1 VSGPALLLRR
11 LVGYA
16 WDNPTAEHDARSILS
31 AHKIG
36 LWLGVEV
43 LLIAIVAAIALFAAP
58 EERELREV
66 MVRLG
71 TGPWLIFCTLGT
83 LALFLT
89 LVVPLRAVGLLD
101 GPRWRGYLD
110 QVITTGITPLRY
122 HAGKWATS
130 QPFFLAL
137 LGASLPF
144 VTLFGLLGGATLGHT
159 VLAYV
164 VLYAYANLLL
174 LVTMALGVL
183 VHEGLALVGTLALFA
198 LLMIV
203 DLYPAPSSLA
213 CFTPVRFLIQPI
225 ASALSATPAIE
236 RLYGA
241 PHPFG
246 VELPWAVWALGLWA
260 FVGGLCLLTLMLGP
274 LHGFPPGLNN
284 FGGVVLP
291 GDGARAFFRRMR
303 PFVARRVELA
313 FLFENRGPRLVRLTL
328 PLRWLQQVAL
338 GLLATTLILSVTFDP
353 EVVRMIRWAPE
364 LVAWVQVS
372 AGLPLVL
379 VLFLL
384 RGGWAHSMARCPIG
398 GLRVPLLV
406 FDLGAFFVVAA
417 ALIALHTVGFALV
430 WADLGQLKGTL
441 SSSWSERTIS
451 ADELFA
457 ASSNI
462 LNAQVV
468 TALIGLLIMKVL
480 GTRVL
485 SEDQAFFGTAA
496 FLLALIILPL
506 FPLAG
511 ALGLARSPEVPEV
524 ARSFAPTVFFFG
536 LLSPASHVMVAT
548 NNVSRELRLPV
559 ADHWL
564 LANGFWLWSGAFIAF
579 LSTYAWAGHRALWR
593 EAALLERLGDVDAP
607 KPAADTP
614 PCGACGCQLASP
626 VAFTSWGGL
635 VGTGLLGVVRCLD
648 CRVEFQRSTGRP
660 PGLARLAVLA
670 ARGLVVVAVCVAL
683 LLAVHTL
690 LSPGAP

>member
-1 VSGPALLLRR
+1 MSGLRR
-11 LVGYA
+11 LVGRLIGYA

-43 LLIAIVAAIALFAAP
+43 LLIAVAAALGLFVAP
-58 EERELREV
+58 EERLYREV
-66 MVRLG
+66 MVKLG

-83 LALFLT
+83 LAIFLT
-89 LVVPLRAVGLLD
+89 IVVPLRAVGLLD
-101 GPRWRGYLD
+101 GPRWRGYMD

-164 VLYAYANLLL
+164 VLLAYANLLL
-174 LVTMALGVL
+174 LVTMALGVI
-183 VHEGLALVGTLALFA
+183 VHEGLALVGTLALFGA
-198 LLMIV
+198 LMIV
-203 DLYPAPSSLA
+203 DFTPAPSSLA

-225 ASALSATPAIE
+225 VSVLSPTAAVE

-246 VELPWAVWALGLWA
+246 LELPWAVWALGLWA
-260 FVGGLCLLTLMLGP
+260 FVGALALLTLMLGP

-291 GDGARAFFRRMR
+291 GDGTRAFFRRVR

-338 GLLATTLILSVTFDP
+338 GLLAAALALSVAFDP
-353 EVVRMIRWAPE
+353 DVVRESRYAAQF
-364 LVAWVQVS
+364 VAWVQVG

-379 VLFLL
+379 TLFLL
-384 RGGWAHSMARCPIG
+384 RGGWAHSMARCPIA
-398 GLRVPLLV
+398 GLRVPVLL

-417 ALIALHTVGFALV
+417 GVIGLHALGFALV
-430 WADLGQLKGTL
+430 WGDLALLKGSL
-441 SSSWSERTIS
+441 GSSWSERAVT

-457 ASSNI
+457 GSSNI

-468 TALIGLLIMKVL
+468 TALVGLLIMKVL

-506 FPLAG
+506 FPLGG
-511 ALGLARSPEVPEV
+511 ALALSRSPEVPAIV
-524 ARSFAPTVFFFG
+524 RPFASTVFFFG
-536 LLSPASHVMVAT
+536 LVSPASHVAVVT
-548 NNVSRELRLPV
+548 NSIARELRVPG

-593 EAALLERLGDVDAP
+593 EAQLLERLGDVDAP
-607 KPAADTP
+607 TPAADAP
-614 PCGACGCQLASP
+614 RCEACGCRLATP

-635 VGTGLLGVVRCLD
+635 VGTRLLGIVRCLD
-648 CRVEFQRSTGRP
+648 CRVEFQRATGRP
-660 PGLARLAVLA
+660 PGLAKVAVLA
-670 ARGLVVVAVCVAL
+670 GRALVVAAVSVVLVAALYAAL
-683 LLAVHTL
+683 LG
-690 LSPGAP
+690 GAP

>member
-1 VSGPALLLRR
+1 MSAPARLLRR

-36 LWLGVEV
+36 LWLGLEV
-43 LLIAIVAAIALFAAP
+43 LLIAIAAALGLFAAP

-66 MVRLG
+66 MVRIG

-83 LALFLT
+83 VAIFLT

-101 GPRWRGYLD
+101 GPRWRGYMD

-174 LVTMALGVL
+174 LVTMALGVI
-183 VHEGLALVGTLALFA
+183 VHEGVALVGTLVLFA
-198 LLMIV
+198 ALMGV
-203 DLYPAPSSLA
+203 DFSPAPSSLA

-225 ASALSATPAIE
+225 VPILAQSPALE

-246 VELPWAVWALGLWA
+246 LELPWAVWALGLWA
-260 FVGGLCLLTLMLGP
+260 FVGGLALLTLALGP

-291 GDGARAFFRRMR
+291 GDGTRTFFRRVR

-338 GLLATTLILSVTFDP
+338 ALLAAALSLSVAFDP
-353 EVVRMIRWAPE
+353 DVVRELDWSTE
-364 LVAWVQVS
+364 LVAWVQIS
-372 AGLPLVL
+372 AGLPLIL
-379 VLFLL
+379 TLFLL
-384 RGGWAHSMARCPIG
+384 RGGWAHSMARCPIA
-398 GLRVPLLV
+398 GLRVPVLL
-406 FDLGAFFVVAA
+406 FDLGVFFVVAA
-417 ALIALHTVGFALV
+417 ALITLHTFGFALV

-441 SSSWSERTIS
+441 TSSWSDRAATP
-451 ADELFA
+451 DELFA
-457 ASSNI
+457 ASSSI
-462 LNAQVV
+462 LDAQIV
-468 TALIGLLIMKVL
+468 TALVGLLIMKVL
-480 GTRVL
+480 GTRAL
-485 SEDQAFFGTAA
+485 SEDQAFFGAA
-496 FLLALIILPL
+496 AILIALILLPV

-511 ALGLARSPEVPEV
+511 AVALGRSPDVPELV
-524 ARSFAPTVFFFG
+524 RPFAPTVFFFG
-536 LLSPASHVMVAT
+536 LLSPASHIIVVA
-548 NNVSRELRLPV
+548 NQVPRELHAP
-559 ADHWL
+559 AAGQWL
-564 LANGFWLWSGAFIAF
+564 LLNGFWLWNGALIAF
-579 LSTYAWAGHRALWR
+579 LSTYAFAGHRALWR

-607 KPAADTP
+607 KVAQDAPR
-614 PCGACGCQLASP
+614 CEACGCQLASP

-635 VGTGLLGVVRCLD
+635 VGTRLLGIVRCLD

-660 PGLARLAVLA
+660 PGLAKAAVLA
-670 ARGLVVVAVCVAL
+670 GRALVVPAFCVVL
-683 LLAVHTL
+683 LLVVHALIGGRT
-690 LSPGAP
+690 